1 MKLLSN
7 HDEVL
12 LLAIL
17 RLKDNA
23 YGMTIRREISK
34 ATGKNWSIGAIYDP
48 LYRMENKGLVESF
61 LSDPTS
67 ERGGRSKRIFKVK
80 KKGIDALLSHKKI
93 RDRLWQGIG
102 KEAHRDLYNY
112 LFTMFVTW
120 LCLF

>member
-1 MKLLSN
+1 MKLLSS

-23 YGMTIRREISK
+23 YGMTIRKEVSK

-48 LYRMENKGLVESF
+48 LYRMEKKGLVESF
-61 LSDPTS
+61 LSDPTQ

-80 KKGIDALLSHKKI
+80 KKGIEALLSHKKS
-93 RDRLWQGIG
+93 RDRLWQGLR
-102 KEAHRDLYNY
+102 KEAPSDS
-112 LFTMFVTW
+112 F
-120 LCLF
+120 